1 MFMIMNNMDIFNTE
15 AKKVLYLLAL
25 NPYKEYYQRELSR
38 ATGVSI
44 GYINKLMRKL
54 LDLEIVSVEKRG
66 KMCFYRYNLD
76 NPISRELKRIFNIL
90 EIYELYREL
99 RKYSKKI
106 ILYGSCSEG
115 TDTLESDIDI
125 LIISREKDE
134 VKGIINLHR
143 DKLDRKLSPLILSQE
158 EFLNLKNRDKPL
170 YERITGGI
178 TLWEK

>member
-1 MFMIMNNMDIFNTE
+1 M
-15 AKKVLYLLAL
+15 
-25 NPYKEYYQRELSR
+25 YKRQ
-38 ATGVSI
+38 
-44 GYINKLMRKL
+44 
-54 LDLEIVSVEKRG
+54 
-66 KMCFYRYNLD
+66 
-76 NPISRELKRIFNIL
+76 ELKRIFNIL

-134 VKGIINLHR
+134 VKGIINLHK

-170 YERITGGI
+170 YERIKGGI